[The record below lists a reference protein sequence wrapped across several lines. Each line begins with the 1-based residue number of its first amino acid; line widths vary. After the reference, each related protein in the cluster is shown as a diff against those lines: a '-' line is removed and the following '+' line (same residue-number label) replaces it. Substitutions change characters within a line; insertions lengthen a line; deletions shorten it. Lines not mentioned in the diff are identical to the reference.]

1 MTTTQMEQMSVDQL
15 KQEGHKVTTASNW
28 TFGEIASRLVAEHN
42 WTDQQVADE
51 FGKSQPSV
59 NFARRIFERFYSRG
73 NKVSFVWREWKQIIA
88 WSDADKCLDWAEEM
102 EATFAEMAAW
112 RRAQNG
118 EDIKAAPKPTAAANL
133 TADDLPETEKK
144 EQRQEPVARPQ
155 STTRHTEANRKTP
168 EAEKSKTQPVQPAQ
182 SPPQRDAV
190 KDAIEDFLNQQSAK
204 WFFDEAIKRDP
215 RLKPKVPT
223 APQLIAQ
230 IPDRFSPELK
240 AKAELWVTHKQSL
253 EGKARIRSFVAWDEA
268 LQQMESLPESVVIAA
283 MGQAMTNGWQGWL
296 QDSVKKQTRETGAV
310 RNQDV
315 DNFVF

>member
-1 MTTTQMEQMSVDQL
+1 MIVSQDASVEEL

-118 EDIKAAPKPTAAANL
+118 EDIKMAPKPTAAANL
-133 TADDLPETEKK
+133 TADDLPEAAKK
-144 EQRQEPVARPQ
+144 ESAKPEVVRPPTTTQHTAATRKPKEPEKPRTQPVNEGPSNAQVVKTTLAVVADLEKIVADQKER
-155 STTRHTEANRKTP
+155 RRVAKKLRKTADELDP
-168 EAEKSKTQPVQPAQ
+168 QEFPIPSLAEVTDYVTSQGWTTFNAEKFWNHYELADWKYGKSKTPL
-182 SPPQRDAV
+182 
-190 KDAIEDFLNQQSAK
+190 KK
-204 WFFDEAIKRDP
+204 WK
-215 RLKPKVPT
+215 
-223 APQLIAQ
+223 IAAGQ
-230 IPDRFSPELK
+230 
-240 AKAELWVTHKQSL
+240 
-253 EGKARIRSFVAWDEA
+253 AWD
-268 LQQMESLPESVVIAA
+268 
-283 MGQAMTNGWQGWL
+283 NGRGWCSG
-296 QDSVKKQTRETGAV
+296 DGGVAPW
-310 RNQDV
+310 
-315 DNFVF
+315 